1 MRTPDGKR
9 ICLARRRSIF
19 YLLDA
24 NALLREQFFR
34 LGCWLSN
41 RSYWNDSL
49 RPKNGASGG
58 IFSRGTRMQKRLS
71 LALASVSRLR
81 MRLNKLHVALL

>member
-1 MRTPDGKR
+1 MRIFETVKN
-9 ICLARRRSIF
+9 CLARRRSIF

-24 NALLREQFFR
+24 NALLKEQFFR

-49 RPKNGASGG
+49 RPKIGASGG
-58 IFSRGTRMQKRLS
+58 IS
-71 LALASVSRLR
+71 LARNLYAEALFEGVASVYRLR
-81 MRLNKLHVALL
+81 MPINDRHVALL